1 MQPWINAN
9 KTNSSLSLTAMTYWL
24 EGKSSSFLAQWC
36 KKRICG
42 SCGRTSLTRKERS
55 DILASIP
62 KFIARATTIERQALW
77 CHIYALTTL
86 NCSGWSRR
94 KTSKTKMGNTFTLPM
109 MLPLEYPSLRWLI
122 CTQPMYLK
130 SAISTIWTQ
139 VSTIIG
145 SGWNSKRLTIKKY
158 AKNPD
163 MILWNLSTLWP
174 KPKPHNSQYH
184 CKQQINHR

>member
-1 MQPWINAN
+1 
-9 KTNSSLSLTAMTYWL
+9 MTHWL
-24 EGKSSSFLAQWC
+24 EGKFSSFLVQWC

-42 SCGRTSLTRKERS
+42 PCGRTSLTRKERS
-55 DILASIP
+55 DILANIP

-77 CHIYALTTL
+77 CHIYALITL
-86 NCSGWSRR
+86 NFSGWLRR

-122 CTQPMYLK
+122 YTQLMYLK

-145 SGWNSKRLTIKKY
+145 SGWNSRRLTIKKY
-158 AKNPD
+158 EKSPD
-163 MILWNLSTLWP
+163 MILWNLSTLWA
-174 KPKPHNSQYH
+174 KSKLHKCQQL